1 MRPHATRARRR
12 AGTVR
17 RTGGV
22 WAGWCGG
29 SVEWRAV
36 KTVIVGCGRVGSTLA
51 RTMAAA
57 GHEVSVV
64 DELVSSFARL
74 GEDFEGQMVVG
85 SGIDEEVL
93 RRAGIE
99 TADCFASVTNGDNRN
114 IMAAQIAKDVFHVK
128 RVITRIYD
136 PIRAE
141 VYRELGLETIC
152 PTTIGAGIL
161 HEFFVSGINPA
172 HSGTLITDAARVQ
185 G

>member
-1 MRPHATRARRR
+1 MRLWASRRPRRR
-12 AGTVR
+12 APDAGTAR
-17 RTGGV
+17 GQG
-22 WAGWCGG
+22 A
-29 SVEWRAV
+29 SVECATV
-36 KTVIVGCGRVGSTLA
+36 KVVIVGCGRVGSTLA
-51 RTMAAA
+51 RKLVGE

-64 DELVSSFARL
+64 DELVASFGRL
-74 GEDFEGQMVVG
+74 GEDFGGQMVVG

-114 IMAAQIAKDVFHVK
+114 IMAAQIAQEVFHVK

-141 VYRELGLETIC
+141 VYRELGLQTIC

-161 HEFFVSGINPA
+161 DEFFSTGVNPA
-172 HSGTLITDAARVQ
+172 HSGRLVTGGAREQ